1 MSKKESGFVR
11 LGKLSLCLLACIL
24 MVLTASTAF
33 AHGASVKAG
42 DEGKH
47 VEEVQ
52 TLLREKGYYTD
63 EIHGRCD
70 EATVEAIRAFQRVH
84 HLDVDG
90 VAGPVTMRAL
100 RAKAH
105 SGHDNL
111 ESARVVTVNAYAYSP
126 QDPGM
131 GKRTASGTPLRRGVI
146 AVDPGYIP
154 IGTKVYIP
162 DYGEAVAEDIGG
174 NIRGNTIDIAFDTHE
189 EALCFGCQV
198 LEIYIFD

>member
-1 MSKKESGFVR
+1 MR
-11 LGKLSLCLLACIL
+11 LGKLSLCLLAVIL

-42 DEGKH
+42 DEGKN

-52 TLLREKGYYTD
+52 TLLKEKGYYTD

-70 EATVEAIRAFQRVH
+70 AATVEAIRAFQRVH

-90 VAGPVTMRAL
+90 VAGPMTMRAL

-105 SGHDNL
+105 AGHHDL
-111 ESARVVTVNAYAYSP
+111 ASARVVTVNAYAYSP

-131 GKRTASGTPLRRGVI
+131 GKHTASGTPLRRGVI
-146 AVDPGYIP
+146 AVDPSYIP

-162 DYGEAVAEDIGG
+162 DYGDAVAEDIGG
-174 NIRGNTIDIAFDTHE
+174 NIQGNTIDIAFDTHE